1 MFPANDPL
9 IEPMDLPPTMALRV
23 FWSGRS
29 ARTSELLANVR
40 SLSRKDRGAYD
51 ARIAA
56 LGACMAAAREAC
68 AAGDVSALVAAG
80 VANAYALADLGA
92 ASDAPIVP
100 PTFADLALLAQSE
113 KAAFYPS
120 GAGGGDV
127 GVWLGAGPPSQD
139 LLARART
146 SGMLCLDLGMDR
158 AGVRTRKD

>member
-1 MFPANDPL
+1 
-9 IEPMDLPPTMALRV
+9 MALRV

-29 ARTSELLANVR
+29 ARTSELLAKVR
-40 SLSRKDRGAYD
+40 SLSQKDRGLYD

-56 LGACMAAAREAC
+56 LGACMVAARDAC
-68 AAGDVSALVAAG
+68 AAGDAAALVAAG
-80 VANAYALADLGA
+80 LANAYALADLGR

-100 PTFADLALLAQSE
+100 PTFADLALLAEAE

-127 GVWLGAGPPSQD
+127 GVWLGVEAPSQN
-139 LLARART
+139 LLAHAGR